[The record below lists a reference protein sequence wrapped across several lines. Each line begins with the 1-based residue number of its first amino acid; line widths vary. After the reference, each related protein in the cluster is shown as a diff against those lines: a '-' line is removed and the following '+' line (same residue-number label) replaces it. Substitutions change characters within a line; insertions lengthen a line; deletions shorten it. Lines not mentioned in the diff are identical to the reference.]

1 MRTFRAGVIGCGSVG
16 KVHTECVKQL
26 DGFDMVAYCDIFEE
40 NALSLLEQYG
50 GEYATSDIDR
60 FFADDSLDVIYVTT
74 LHDTHAEYSIRALLS
89 GKHVMV
95 EKPLALTAEE
105 CVRVG
110 DAVNQSGKKLMAAFK
125 LRFHEMVLKA
135 KELIPNPVMVSMQLM
150 DNRWGDHI
158 WANDPIKG
166 GGNILSQGCHATD
179 ILRFVAGG
187 DPVETY
193 ATGGHYYQ
201 ANGLPDNISAVYRFD
216 NGVAGNLIVGDAN
229 TPSYTSK
236 FYMQIFAEGKSV
248 TLSDRLTT
256 LTYNAADEEPVVFR
270 STEAGM
276 LEENKALL
284 QCLQQETEPPVNHID
299 GLYST
304 LMIMQAI
311 ESLNSRK
318 PEPIRPL
325 IEQLNCR

>member
-1 MRTFRAGVIGCGSVG
+1 MIGCGSVG
-16 KVHTECVKQL
+16 KVHTECVKQI
-26 DGFDMVAYCDIFEE
+26 DGFDMVAYCDIAEE
-40 NALSLLEQYG
+40 NAVSMLQQYG

-74 LHDTHAEYSIRALLS
+74 LHDTHAEYCVRALLS

-110 DAVNQSGKKLMAAFK
+110 NAVKQSGKKLMAAFK
-125 LRFHEMVLKA
+125 MRYYEMVLKA

-158 WANDPIKG
+158 WANDPVKG
-166 GGNILSQGCHATD
+166 GGNILSQGCHAAD

-193 ATGGHYYQ
+193 AIGGNYYQ
-201 ANGLPDNISAVYRFD
+201 ANGLADNISAVYRFD

-229 TPSYTSK
+229 SPSYTSK
-236 FYMQIFAEGKSV
+236 FFMQLFAEGKSV

-256 LTYNAADEEPVVFR
+256 LIYNEEGQEPIVLR

-276 LEENKALL
+276 LEENKAMFR
-284 QCLQQETEPPVNHID
+284 CLQEDTEPPVNHID
-299 GLYST
+299 GLYAT
-304 LMIMQAI
+304 LMVLQAI
-311 ESLNSRK
+311 ESLNSGK
-318 PEPIRPL
+318 PEPIREL
-325 IEQLNCR
+325 IDQLYSR